1 MNESAA
7 LRAAREHLARAEA
20 AFKSASGLAELEQ
33 GLALLDALIADA
45 ATERTIANNLAA
57 TYATRIFGHV
67 NAAVTLDRAVPQ
79 PTLEHFF
86 KLMLAF
92 DEGDFTLP
100 DQARDLKIAVIRRLI
115 DLAYEGHPAAEKHKA
130 LERLSE
136 ITGDRY

>member
-20 AFKSASGLAELEQ
+20 AFTSAAGLAELEQ
-33 GLALLDALIADA
+33 GLALLDELIADA
-45 ATERTIANNLAA
+45 AAERVIANNLAA
-57 TYATRIFGHV
+57 TYASKIFGRVHTV
-67 NAAVTLDRAVPQ
+67 VTADRAVPQ

-100 DQARDLKIAVIRRLI
+100 EQARDLKIAVMRRLI
-115 DLAYEGHPAAEKHKA
+115 DLAYEGHPAAEKRKA

-136 ITGDRY
+136 ITGERY